1 MNYVS
6 PQNAISAA
14 VVGGGLLL
22 FTAWETISPL
32 RKMLE
37 PKLRRVIRNLTVGG
51 ISLAILTLLQ
61 APVLV
66 PLAEW
71 AMRHRVG
78 LLNQLDIPPPLD
90 SVVAIVI
97 LDYTLW
103 WWHRANHQVPFLWRF
118 HLPHHV
124 DLDLDASTALRFHFG
139 ELTLSI
145 AYRAM
150 QILLIGTNPFQ
161 LWLWQ
166 TILFAS
172 ILFHHSNTRLPLAF
186 ERFLVRLIV
195 TPRMHG
201 IHHSDRLNETN
212 SNWSSLLS
220 LWDYVH
226 GTILLNVAQPEITIG
241 VPAYRQPSEVT
252 IGKILLSP
260 FRKQRRDWQLPDG
273 SPSIRSHVER
283 EALPA

>member
-1 MNYVS
+1 VTPPS
-6 PQNAISAA
+6 AENAISVA

-22 FTAWETISPL
+22 FTAWETLAPL
-32 RKMLE
+32 RRVLE
-37 PKLRRVIRNLTVGG
+37 PKLRHVIRNLTVGG

-66 PLAEW
+66 PVAEW

-78 LLNQLDIPPPLD
+78 LLNRVSIPAPL
-90 SVVAIVI
+90 STIVAIAL

-103 WWHRANHQVPFLWRF
+103 WWHRANHQVAFLWRF

-145 AYRAM
+145 AYRSM
-150 QILLIGTNPFQ
+150 QILLIGTSVFQ

-172 ILFHHSNTRLPLAF
+172 ILFHHSNARLPLVV
-186 ERFLVRLIV
+186 ERLLVRFIV

-212 SNWSSLLS
+212 SNWSSLFS
-220 LWDYVH
+220 VWDYVH
-226 GTILLNVAQPEITIG
+226 GTIVLNVPQTDITIG
-241 VPAYRQPSEVT
+241 VPAYRHPAEVT
-252 IGKILLSP
+252 IGKVLLLP
-260 FRKQRRDWQLPDG
+260 FKRQCRDWHLSDG
-273 SPSIRSHVER
+273 SLSLRSPVER
-283 EALPA
+283 EAFPA